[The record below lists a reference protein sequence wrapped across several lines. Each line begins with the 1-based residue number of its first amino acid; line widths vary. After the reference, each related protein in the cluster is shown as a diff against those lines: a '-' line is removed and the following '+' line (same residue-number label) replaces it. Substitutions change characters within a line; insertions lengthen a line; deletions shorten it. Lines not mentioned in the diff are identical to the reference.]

1 MAWGKVD
8 VDEQRMRFVIAVS
21 RGEKRFGEL
30 CKEFD
35 ISRPTGYQWW
45 GRFQAGGCKAVV
57 EKSRRPLREGS
68 APPLP
73 LVHESLNPLSC

>member
-21 RGEKRFGEL
+21 RGEKKFGEL

-35 ISRPTGYQWW
+35 ISRPTGCGSWPLAF
-45 GRFQAGGCKAVV
+45 GSALCHTIIGGC
-57 EKSRRPLREGS
+57 RERYQT
-68 APPLP
+68 
-73 LVHESLNPLSC
+73 